1 MKIIY
6 YILLKVVNKYLYIT
20 LTSLGFGQLFE
31 LTHNNATRDYW
42 VDYPENATED
52 TPLIIAMHGRNQ
64 FLVTFIPQSQMS
76 NFANPQNVAVV
87 YPQGLNFWGVPAW
100 NTGVWW
106 SNSVYDDVG
115 YIDALIDSVSSNFA
129 IDSNR
134 IYACGFSNG
143 GFMAYDLACE
153 LPDRIVAF
161 GSVSGNFMMNSNQ
174 DCTNERE
181 IPIMHIHGTSDLI
194 VNYYPPTIDLSMA
207 SLEAMEW
214 WSIEND
220 LTEQTIE
227 ALNDNVNIY
236 TNSSLTSNTKFIHF
250 QVVSG
255 GHEWFNYD
263 WGFHASEELLNF
275 FLQYN
280 MADFYDHSPVLS
292 SIENHQTMEDVPF
305 SVSISAQS
313 PVESQLTYHAYSDTS
328 AIIVFLNGENIFV
341 GLQQNWNGQ
350 GNITVVATDEY
361 QLSDT
366 TVFGVTVLPVN
377 DSPSNFELLFP
388 TIIDTVQISAD
399 TDETIPFEW
408 EESIDIDSEISYS
421 LNIIFSNADIL
432 HEVEYNDILN
442 TNYGVSTYEY
452 AMLMSNNSLALAYI
466 DYIVEATDGEFN
478 VVSDSGKFVL
488 NNVSLSTQIDI
499 KPERFSL
506 HQNYPNPFNPTT
518 TIAYD
523 LPIASIVNITIY
535 DMMGRKIK
543 TLVNEYEAA
552 GFKYTQW
559 DGRNDK
565 NESVSAGLYVYLL
578 QTEKFMQNK
587 KMIFLK

>member
-1 MKIIY
+1 M
-6 YILLKVVNKYLYIT
+6 NKYLYIT
-20 LTSLGFGQLFE
+20 LITSLGFGQLFE

-42 VDYPENATED
+42 VDYPENATGD
-52 TPLIIAMHGRNQ
+52 TPLIIAMHGRYQ

-227 ALNDNVNIY
+227 TLNDNVNIY
-236 TNSSLTSNTKFIHF
+236 TNYSLTSNTKFIHF

-313 PVESQLTYHAYSDTS
+313 PVESQLTYHVYSDTS

-341 GLQQNWNGQ
+341 ELQQNWSGQ

-366 TVFGVTVLPVN
+366 TFFGVTVLPVN
-377 DSPSNFELLFP
+377 DSPSNFEVLFP
-388 TIIDTVQISAD
+388 TIIDTVQISVD

-452 AMLMSNNSLALAYI
+452 AMLMSNNSLPLAYI

-506 HQNYPNPFNPTT
+506 HQNYPNPFNPST

-578 QTEKFMQNK
+578 QTEKFMQNR

>member
-1 MKIIY
+1 M
-6 YILLKVVNKYLYIT
+6 NKYLYII
-20 LTSLGFGQLFE
+20 LITSLGFGQLFE

-305 SVSISAQS
+305 SVSIFAQS

-506 HQNYPNPFNPTT
+506 HQNYPNPFNPST

>member
-1 MKIIY
+1 MDKFLYI
-6 YILLKVVNKYLYIT
+6 ILL
-20 LTSLGFGQLFE
+20 TSIGFGQLFE

-42 VDYPENATED
+42 VDYPENATGD
-52 TPLIIAMHGRNQ
+52 TPLIIAMHGRYQ

-174 DCTNERE
+174 DFTNERE
-181 IPIMHIHGTSDLI
+181 IPIKHIHGTSDLI

-207 SLEAMEW
+207 SLEAMDW

-292 SIENHQTMEDVPF
+292 PIDNHQTMEDVPF
-305 SVSISAQS
+305 SVSILAQS

-377 DSPSNFELLFP
+377 DSPSNFEVLFP

-466 DYIVEATDGEFN
+466 DYIVKATDGEFN

-506 HQNYPNPFNPTT
+506 HQNYPNPFNPST

-543 TLVNEYEAA
+543 TLVNEHEAA

-565 NESVSAGLYVYLL
+565 NESVSAGVYVYLL

>member
-1 MKIIY
+1 M
-6 YILLKVVNKYLYIT
+6 NKYLYII
-20 LTSLGFGQLFE
+20 LITSLGFGQLFE

-42 VDYPENATED
+42 VDYPENATEE

-220 LTEQTIE
+220 LTELTIE

-377 DSPSNFELLFP
+377 DSPSNFEVLFP

-408 EESIDIDSEISYS
+408 EESIDIDSEVSYS

-452 AMLMSNNSLALAYI
+452 AMLMSNNSLPLAYI

>member
-1 MKIIY
+1 M
-6 YILLKVVNKYLYIT
+6 NKYLYII
-20 LTSLGFGQLFE
+20 LVTSLGFGQLFE

-220 LTEQTIE
+220 LNEQTIE

-250 QVVSG
+250 QVVNG

-280 MADFYDHSPVLS
+280 MEDFYDQSPVLS
-292 SIENHQTMEDVPF
+292 SIENHQTMEDIPF
-305 SVSISAQS
+305 SVSIFAQS

-361 QLSDT
+361 QLSDS

-377 DSPSNFELLFP
+377 DSPSNFELLYP
-388 TIIDTVQISAD
+388 TIEDTIQISVD
-399 TDETIPFEW
+399 TDETIPFNW
-408 EESIDIDSEISYS
+408 EESIDIDSEVSYS

-506 HQNYPNPFNPTT
+506 HQNYPNPFNLST

-552 GFKYTQW
+552 GYKKTQW

>member
-1 MKIIY
+1 M
-6 YILLKVVNKYLYIT
+6 NKYLYII
-20 LTSLGFGQLFE
+20 LITSLGFGQLFE

-42 VDYPENATED
+42 VDYPENATDE

-153 LPDRIVAF
+153 LPDKIVAF

-220 LTEQTIE
+220 LTELTIE

-377 DSPSNFELLFP
+377 DSPSNFEVLFP

-442 TNYGVSTYEY
+442 TNYGVSAYEY
-452 AMLMSNNSLALAYI
+452 AMLMSNNSLPLAYI

-506 HQNYPNPFNPTT
+506 HQNYPNPFNPST

-552 GFKYTQW
+552 GFKYSQW
-559 DGRNDK
+559 NGRNDK
-565 NESVSAGLYVYLL
+565 NESVSAGVYVYLL

>member
-1 MKIIY
+1 M
-6 YILLKVVNKYLYIT
+6 NKYLYII
-20 LTSLGFGQLFE
+20 LVTSLGFGQLFE

-220 LTEQTIE
+220 LTELTIE

-466 DYIVEATDGEFN
+466 DYIVKAADGEFN

-506 HQNYPNPFNPTT
+506 HQNYPNPFNPST

-559 DGRNDK
+559 NGRNDK
-565 NESVSAGLYVYLL
+565 NESVSAGVYVYLL

>member
-1 MKIIY
+1 
-6 YILLKVVNKYLYIT
+6 VNKYLYII
-20 LTSLGFGQLFE
+20 LITSLGFGQLFE

-42 VDYPENATED
+42 VDYPENATDE

-153 LPDRIVAF
+153 LPDKIVAF

-236 TNSSLTSNTKFIHF
+236 TNYSLTSNTKFIHF

-377 DSPSNFELLFP
+377 DSPSNFEVLFP
-388 TIIDTVQISAD
+388 TIIDTVQISAY

-442 TNYGVSTYEY
+442 TNYGVSAYEY
-452 AMLMSNNSLALAYI
+452 AMLMSNNSLPLAYI

-506 HQNYPNPFNPTT
+506 HQNYPNPFNPST

-552 GFKYTQW
+552 GFKYSQW
-559 DGRNDK
+559 NGRNDK
-565 NESVSAGLYVYLL
+565 NESVSAGVYVYLL